1 MINVCLVGSD
11 IKKELA
17 LLQSQ
22 HNITTNALYETS
34 FEALLDAIEKLS
46 PDVLVISDQT
56 NQLSADELCF
66 YVSLRLSKTKT
77 IIITDKPATYEQL
90 KLSGFTC
97 RGFVAFEQRHA
108 IVRAVR
114 VVHDG
119 EAWIPRKLVTDVLDK
134 LAKEEKR
141 HNCINN

>member
-22 HNITTNALYETS
+22 HNITTNALYDSS
-34 FEALLDAIEKLS
+34 FEILLEAIAKS
-46 PDVLVISDQT
+46 KPDVLVISDRT
-56 NQLSADELCF
+56 DELSADELCF
-66 YVSLRLSKTKT
+66 YVNLRSPHTKT

-90 KLSGFTC
+90 KLSAFTC
-97 RGFVAFEQRHA
+97 RGFVAYEQRHA

-119 EAWIPRKLVTDVLDK
+119 EAWIPRKLVTDVLDH

-141 HNCINN
+141 QNLIKS

>member
-1 MINVCLVGSD
+1 MISVCLVGSD

-22 HNITTNALYETS
+22 HNIITNALYETS
-34 FEALLDAIEKLS
+34 FEALLDAITKLK
-46 PDVLVISDQT
+46 PDVLVISDQS

-66 YVSLRLSKTKT
+66 YVSLRSTQTKT

-90 KLSGFTC
+90 KLSAFTC
-97 RGFVAFEQRHA
+97 RGFVAYEQRHA

-114 VVHDG
+114 VVYDG
-119 EAWIPRKLVTDVLDK
+119 EAWIPRKLVTDVLDQ
-134 LAKEEKR
+134 LAREEKQ
-141 HNCINN
+141 HNLVKN